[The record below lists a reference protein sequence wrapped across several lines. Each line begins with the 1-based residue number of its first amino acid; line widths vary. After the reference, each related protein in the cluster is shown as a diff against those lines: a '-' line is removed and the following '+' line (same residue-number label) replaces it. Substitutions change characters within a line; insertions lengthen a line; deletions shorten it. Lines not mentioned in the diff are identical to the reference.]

1 VKGVTVPWSRLDIDS
16 GTAARDKHEARP
28 EKFTGLRELR
38 DAPGV
43 ENGSVLV
50 GMLAS
55 GPVRRE
61 AIFVDD
67 MKEVTHAAGL
77 GRIIAGFQLQT
88 CKGSPP
94 KGREFVEVSGYG
106 FVRRKVIVTSGSARE

>member
-1 VKGVTVPWSRLDIDS
+1 VTVPWSRLDIDS

-88 CKGSPP
+88 CKGYPP
-94 KGREFVEVSGYG
+94 KG
-106 FVRRKVIVTSGSARE
+106 